1 MVKEVK
7 YGYRPVAVDVG
18 TSTKRGA
25 AGSKQVPKTNKIDVL
40 SAPANYAGLH
50 FFSLDQGSSVSFPAI
65 ITDFNDSYQSSWNE
79 EEVYG
84 RMDPISIFKS
94 TRRSMSV
101 GFQIVAQSLEA
112 STTLQTNLNKLIQLL
127 YPSYVSVGG
136 IKLLKGAPLFRIKFG
151 NLITNSNS
159 GLGTAYESGLP
170 GYITNFSN
178 SPELDAGFMGTKK
191 TLHPKIWNIS
201 FDFQVLHDQTPGFD
215 DKGFMIRKN
224 GLDYPYGAPT
234 TAATTAAASA
244 AAEALAKKNKLRI
257 QAAAA
262 AAKAVLAPLQKLGE
276 VFGFS
281 KPKETRPP

>member
-1 MVKEVK
+1 MAKEVK

-18 TSTKRGA
+18 TSGGGA
-25 AGSKQVPKTNKIDVL
+25 TQKASYTD
-40 SAPANYAGLH
+40 LH

-101 GFQIVAQSLEA
+101 GFQIAAQSLEA

-159 GLGTAYESGLP
+159 GLGTAEDSGLP
-170 GYITNFSN
+170 GYIRNFSN
-178 SPELDAGFMGTKK
+178 SPELDVGFMGTQK

-201 FDFQVLHDQTPGFD
+201 FDFQVLHDQTPGFVN
-215 DKGFMIRKN
+215 KKFMIKKN
-224 GLDYPYGAPT
+224 GLDYPYGAAEKGAVEPT
-234 TAATTAAASA
+234 RSNANGKDPSRLGRQRAVAMQAVILTSGNPLLGA
-244 AAEALAKKNKLRI
+244 ALAGAADAVNHPKKESN
-257 QAAAA
+257 
-262 AAKAVLAPLQKLGE
+262 P
-276 VFGFS
+276 
-281 KPKETRPP
+281 